1 MEFTTINDIIDFAI
15 KSEIEAAEF
24 YENAAENEG
33 TKGIVTILKEYAEEE
48 RKHERMLKHLKD
60 NKSKI
65 ETYPME
71 KVQDLR
77 RSDYL
82 VDMKYRPGMSY
93 VEIVRVAMKRE
104 EKAYKL
110 YAEMA
115 QAAEKPELTNIFS
128 IMAQEEAKHKNYF
141 ETMYDDYMALQ
152 GD

>member
-1 MEFTTINDIIDFAI
+1 MEFTSTNDIIDFAI

-33 TKGIVTILKEYAEEE
+33 NKGIVNMLKEYAQEE

-60 NKSKI
+60 NQAKI
-65 ETYPME
+65 ESYLFE
-71 KVQDLR
+71 KVQNLK

-82 VDMKYRPGMSY
+82 VDMEYRPGMSY
-93 VEIVRVAMKRE
+93 VDIVRVAMKRE

-110 YAEMA
+110 YTEMA
-115 QAAEKPELTNIFS
+115 QAAEKSEQKNVFS

-141 ETMYDDYMALQ
+141 ETMYDDYMAQQ

>member
-1 MEFTTINDIIDFAI
+1 MEFTSTNDIIDFAI

-33 TKGIVTILKEYAEEE
+33 TKGIVNMLKEYAQEE

-60 NKSKI
+60 NQAKI
-65 ETYPME
+65 ESYLFE
-71 KVQDLR
+71 KVQNLK

-82 VDMKYRPGMSY
+82 VDMEYRPGMSY
-93 VEIVRVAMKRE
+93 VDIVRVAMKRE

-110 YAEMA
+110 YTEMA
-115 QAAEKPELTNIFS
+115 QAAEKSEQKNVFS

-141 ETMYDDYMALQ
+141 ETMYDDYMAQQ

>member
-1 MEFTTINDIIDFAI
+1 MEFTSTNDIIDFAI

-33 TKGIVTILKEYAEEE
+33 TKGIVNMLKEYAQEE

-60 NKSKI
+60 NQAKI
-65 ETYPME
+65 ESYLFE
-71 KVQDLR
+71 KVQNLK

-82 VDMKYRPGMSY
+82 VDMEYRPGMSY
-93 VEIVRVAMKRE
+93 VDIVRVAMKRE

-110 YAEMA
+110 YTEMA
-115 QAAEKPELTNIFS
+115 QAAEKPELSNIFS

-141 ETMYDDYMALQ
+141 ETMYDDYMAQQ